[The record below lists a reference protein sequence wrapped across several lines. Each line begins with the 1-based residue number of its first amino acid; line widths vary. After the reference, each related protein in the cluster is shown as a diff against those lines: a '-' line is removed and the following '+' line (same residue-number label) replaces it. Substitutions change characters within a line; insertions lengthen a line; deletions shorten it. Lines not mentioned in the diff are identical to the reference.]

1 MRALLVGAGGMGRTW
16 AKNLAEHG
24 EVELAGWVDVIPGQV
39 ETASEMVGLSPM
51 PFTNLNQAIS
61 DVKPDFIV
69 DVTIPEAHEEVTL
82 TALRNGIPIIG
93 EKPMTVSME
102 SAKRMVHASEA
113 SNTLYMVSQSR
124 RYDGRQAAFKELV
137 KKCGKLGI
145 INADFYIGAH
155 FGGFRDAMDHVLILD
170 MAIHTFDQ
178 AREISGLNPV
188 SVYAEEFNPEW
199 SWYRHGSSANC
210 LFDMEGGSKF
220 NYRGSWCSE
229 GLHSSWE
236 GEWRVVGEHGTA
248 KWNGHEAVHAEIV
261 TATAGFHSEFESLS
275 FEPFNVKA
283 GIAGSLEDFLNALKT
298 GQSPRGECHDNILSL
313 AMVFGAIES
322 AKRGCRVTID
332 EMLSLS

>member
-24 EVELAGWVDVIPGQV
+24 EVEFAGWVDVIPGQV

-61 DVKPDFIV
+61 EVKPDFIV

-124 RYDGRQAAFKELV
+124 RYDGRQAAFKDLV

-170 MAIHTFDQ
+170 MAIHTFDA
-178 AREISGLNPV
+178 ARLITGADPV
-188 SVYAEEFNPEW
+188 SVYCHEWNPIG
-199 SWYRHGSSANC
+199 SWYAHGANANC
-210 LFDMEGGSKF
+210 IFEMTGGIIF

-229 GLHSSWE
+229 GLHTAWE
-236 GEWRVVGEHGTA
+236 SDWRAIGT
-248 KWNGHEAVHAEIV
+248 H
-261 TATAGFHSEFESLS
+261 
-275 FEPFNVKA
+275 
-283 GIAGSLEDFLNALKT
+283 GSLRWDGGE
-298 GQSPRGECHDNILSL
+298 QPRASVVQKNGL
-313 AMVFGAIES
+313 AMEKIIY
-322 AKRGCRVTID
+322 T
-332 EMLSLS
+332 LNL